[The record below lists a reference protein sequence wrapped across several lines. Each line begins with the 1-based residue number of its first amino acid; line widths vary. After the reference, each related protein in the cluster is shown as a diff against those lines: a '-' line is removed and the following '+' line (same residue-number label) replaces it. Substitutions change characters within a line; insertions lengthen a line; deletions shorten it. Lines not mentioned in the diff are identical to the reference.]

1 MDHSVYHCCECR
13 CGPCRVG
20 WGLFCNCQHL
30 FLSPW
35 LRSLTPFDPMSSH
48 TSSDLWFQRGRIGI
62 VGGSLDYTGAPYYA
76 AQSSLYFGADLAT
89 IFCSADALIPIKTY
103 SPELMV
109 TPLYDATEIELLED
123 NQIATQ
129 LVTKLKPYLLRLHAL
144 VVGPGLGR
152 HPKLLPNLA
161 PSIRLATETHLPY
174 VGTSDSEISPSI
186 DWCLMPWQPQ
196 VSYLPTPD
204 SHTGQMCTHSQ
215 HQRISDACEPCHLRD
230 QLLPPHRPHVLL

>member
-1 MDHSVYHCCECR
+1 MWAVSGWLGLILQLPTFISVAMASISHTLRSNE
-13 CGPCRVG
+13 
-20 WGLFCNCQHL
+20 LTHL
-30 FLSPW
+30 F
-35 LRSLTPFDPMSSH
+35 RSVVPKLEYHLHKGQM
-48 TSSDLWFQRGRIGI
+48 GRIGI

-186 DWCLMPWQPQ
+186 DWCLMPM
-196 VSYLPTPD
+196 VFSSSLK
-204 SHTGQMCTHSQ
+204 
-215 HQRISDACEPCHLRD
+215 I
-230 QLLPPHRPHVLL
+230 